1 MNENASLI
9 EELIKAICD
18 GTIDSK
24 WSLIKMKAVDSGV
37 GEIQSIRTLIETI
50 ATSLKNG
57 NFDSKIDILKLQAAD
72 AGIDQ
77 SKLAQIIAT
86 IKVKIGDT
94 RVEETPSAAEVSKER
109 KETNTEKPQEKLK
122 SDVGIISQLLKN
134 KLFITLV
141 LILAIVCP
149 FFTDYNF
156 LYKVF
161 IAIGGSILYTIGIV
175 ITLFVKPTALKI
187 YLIVY
192 ALLLVVL
199 AVIGNA
205 TQYASNPTCNPGSTK
220 NTVAVV
226 LIQQNN

>member
-1 MNENASLI
+1 MNENAALI

-37 GEIQSIRTLIETI
+37 SEIQSIRTLIETI

-57 NFDSKIDILKLQAAD
+57 NFDSKIDVLKLQAAD

-77 SKLAQIIAT
+77 SKLAQIIAA
-86 IKVKIGDT
+86 IKVKIGNT
-94 RVEETPSAAEVSKER
+94 KEEATPTAAEVSKER

-141 LILAIVCP
+141 LIFAIVCP
-149 FFTDYNF
+149 FFTDYSF
-156 LYKVF
+156 LYKFF
-161 IAIGGSILYTIGIV
+161 IAIGGAILYTIGI
-175 ITLFVKPTALKI
+175 ISILYVKPTALKI

-192 ALLLVVL
+192 AILMVVL
-199 AVIGNA
+199 AVAGN
-205 TQYASNPTCNPGSTK
+205 
-220 NTVAVV
+220 
-226 LIQQNN
+226 II